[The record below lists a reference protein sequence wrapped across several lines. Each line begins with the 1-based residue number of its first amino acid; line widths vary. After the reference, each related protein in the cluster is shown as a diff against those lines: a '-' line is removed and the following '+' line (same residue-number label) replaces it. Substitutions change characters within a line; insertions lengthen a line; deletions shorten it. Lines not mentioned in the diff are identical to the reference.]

1 MTDCVSAVRNKLRI
15 RNDLLRCALAEFICT
30 AFFIFAGTSTNAAN
44 LLSDG
49 NCKICVIFGW
59 TFAIGIAALAA
70 GHLSGGH
77 LNPAVSF
84 AFYICGQISVYRFIT
99 YSIAQTAGAFLG
111 SLTTFILYYDGIN
124 HFDGGERQTLGPKAS
139 IGIFFLGSAFLAF
152 SIMMFS
158 NPRNK
163 IPAIAKPVILGITIF
178 LISVC
183 VSANAGGEVNP
194 ARDIGPKITALIAGY
209 DWTIFSYRDY
219 KWFSIPILIPF
230 AGAAFG
236 AWFYHLTLGIH
247 VSEEKDNRKIH
258 DRMQMNEVSRVTI
271 GNSGISIK

>member
-1 MTDCVSAVRNKLRI
+1 ICAVIMTDCVSAVRNKLRI

-139 IGIFFLGSAFLAF
+139 IGIFVPLPEDYLSISGS
-152 SIMMFS
+152 
-158 NPRNK
+158 
-163 IPAIAKPVILGITIF
+163 IF
-178 LISVC
+178 DQAPFHF
-183 VSANAGGEVNP
+183 ANAGGEVNP